1 MSEGKY
7 WFGFRQ
13 IIPQPPGKAVPCGPY
28 NSRQEADIERR
39 RSKAWDCNIS
49 DVFIAESK
57 EEAEKKA
64 EEWT

>member
-1 MSEGKY
+1 MSEGRY

-13 IIPQPPGKAVPCGPY
+13 TIPSPPGKDIACGPY
-28 NSRQEADIERR
+28 NSREEANREREK
-39 RSKAWDCNIS
+39 SKAWDCRVSI
-49 DVFIAESK
+49 VFVADTK

>member
-13 IIPQPPGKAVPCGPY
+13 TIPRPPAKAIPCGPY
-28 NSRQEADIERR
+28 NSREEADRERQK
-39 RSKAWDCNIS
+39 SKAWDCNVS
-49 DVFIAESK
+49 TVFIAETE
-57 EEAEKKA
+57 EEAYKKA